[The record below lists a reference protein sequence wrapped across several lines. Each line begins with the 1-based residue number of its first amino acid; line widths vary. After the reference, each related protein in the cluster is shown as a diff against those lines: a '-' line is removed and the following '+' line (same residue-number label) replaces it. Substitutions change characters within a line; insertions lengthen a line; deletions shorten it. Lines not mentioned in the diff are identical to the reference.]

1 MLLDGKK
8 AIVTGASRGIGRA
21 IALAL
26 ARAGADVVVN
36 YNGQAAA
43 AEEVAARIR
52 EMGRQAVTCRADVSI
67 PAEAV
72 KLVNVAVE
80 QLGAVHILVNN
91 AGITRDNLVM
101 RLAEE
106 DWDRVLEVNLKGAF
120 NTIKAAS
127 RLMLKARWGR
137 IINISSIVGITGN
150 AGQASYAAS
159 KAGLIGLTK
168 AVARELGSR
177 NITVNAVAPG
187 FILTDMT
194 ASLPENVKEKMLG
207 QVALGRFGQPE
218 EVAAVVVFLA
228 SEGAGY
234 ITGQTIV
241 VDGGLTMQA

>member
-8 AIVTGASRGIGRA
+8 AVVTGASRGIGRA
-21 IALAL
+21 VALAL

-36 YNGQAAA
+36 FNGQAAA

-52 EMGRQAVTCRADVSI
+52 EMGRQAVTCQADVSV
-67 PAEAV
+67 PSEAV
-72 KLVNVAVE
+72 KLVNVAAE
-80 QLGAVHILVNN
+80 QLGALHILVNN

-101 RLAEE
+101 RLADE
-106 DWDRVLEVNLKGAF
+106 DWDRVLDVNLKGAF

-127 RLMLKARWGR
+127 RLMMKARWGR
-137 IINISSIVGITGN
+137 IINISSVVGITGN
-150 AGQASYAAS
+150 AGQANYAAS

-168 AVARELGSR
+168 AVAKELGSR

-194 ASLPENVKEKMLG
+194 GSLSGAVREKMLSR
-207 QVALGRFGQPE
+207 VALGRFGQPE
-218 EVAAVVVFLA
+218 EVAAAVVFLA
-228 SEGAGY
+228 SDAAGY

-241 VDGGLTMQA
+241 VDGGLTM